1 MVATVSY
8 FAVIAHARYSSTSKW
23 SHRMIRLLERL
34 ELTTSSRRMEGAQHH
49 KKIALDVWK
58 ANLTRMEGQTRRW
71 WSLPLFYVAHL
82 LPIGMLSSPDIC
94 EWIPP
99 PSPGISHRAS
109 IYWLSI
115 SNRVGCMIDSCMIAG
130 CFGCSRK
137 WCAR

>member
-1 MVATVSY
+1 
-8 FAVIAHARYSSTSKW
+8 
-23 SHRMIRLLERL
+23 MIRLLERL

-71 WSLPLFYVAHL
+71 GSLPLFYVAHL

-99 PSPGISHRAS
+99 PLLVYLTELLYIGC
-109 IYWLSI
+109 LSAI
-115 SNRVGCMIDSCMIAG
+115 ELA
-130 CFGCSRK
+130 
-137 WCAR
+137 A